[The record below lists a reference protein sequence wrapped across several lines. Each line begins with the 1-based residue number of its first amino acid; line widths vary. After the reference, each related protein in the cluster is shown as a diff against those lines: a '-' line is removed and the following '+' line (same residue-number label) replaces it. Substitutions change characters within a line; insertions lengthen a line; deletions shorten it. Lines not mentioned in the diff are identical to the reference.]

1 MIYCIK
7 YYESI
12 RVSTYEWKVKI
23 REHNGTSNRRSH
35 IPDFDVIN
43 TVTLQKTSEEG
54 IFRIDC
60 SCSYTRVFGMPCV
73 HSMAVA
79 ETFKPHWKE
88 VIHHDI
94 SVRWWKKYYLYSL
107 PEKIIPDYDKQR
119 RIKQV
124 FHTLRRHEL
133 VGIHVKS
140 SDFRHIPIN
149 DAPIPDDYNEV
160 AHIVK
165 CRNYPNSDQM
175 EDFDPFHSNLDST
188 MSQIT
193 DINTQLSSDDEDDVF
208 DFVSD
213 NVSVASNHNRKTKSY
228 YSQLH
233 PNFKEA
239 VNWIS
244 NQEDVDHFSK
254 VIDRFVSDIK
264 LKYQNA
270 NGSIDNQEYI
280 SSNLPIET

>member
-1 MIYCIK
+1 M
-7 YYESI
+7 
-12 RVSTYEWKVKI
+12 
-23 REHNGTSNRRSH
+23 
-35 IPDFDVIN
+35 
-43 TVTLQKTSEEG
+43 
-54 IFRIDC
+54 
-60 SCSYTRVFGMPCV
+60 
-73 HSMAVA
+73 
-79 ETFKPHWKE
+79 
-88 VIHHDI
+88 
-94 SVRWWKKYYLYSL
+94 
-107 PEKIIPDYDKQR
+107 
-119 RIKQV
+119 
-124 FHTLRRHEL
+124 

-149 DAPIPDDYNEV
+149 DSPIPDAYNEV
-160 AHIVK
+160 THIVK
-165 CRNYPNSDQM
+165 CRNYPNSDEM

-193 DINTQLSSDDEDDVF
+193 DINTQLPSDEEDNIF

-213 NVSVASNHNRKTKSY
+213 NVSVSSTHEKNTKSY

-244 NQEDVDHFSK
+244 SQEDVDQFAE

-270 NGSIDNQEYI
+270 NGLTENQVYI
-280 SSNLPIET
+280 SSNLPIERSKKHHGCSGWQSSNKRKR